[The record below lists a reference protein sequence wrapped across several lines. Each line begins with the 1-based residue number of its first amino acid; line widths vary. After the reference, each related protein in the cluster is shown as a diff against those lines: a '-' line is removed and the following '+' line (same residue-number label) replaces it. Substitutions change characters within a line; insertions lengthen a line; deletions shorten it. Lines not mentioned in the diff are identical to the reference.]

1 MTTLVGL
8 HCAGQG
14 TWIGADSQTTADN
27 LRMGPVSKWVRK
39 GRWAVGCAG
48 NLRTLY
54 LMQTESD
61 GLLDGV
67 RSVDEVLRRLERLM
81 ANHNY
86 AAATLEPF
94 GPPSWGQSFLIAS
107 DEGLWDIDISLSV
120 LPIPSGTLWACGSG
134 RDFALGAGH
143 AAAEADPDRRVRAA
157 MDAAIT
163 YDVLTGHGMFIDH
176 LVPIASADKSRDRR
190 KKPLAR

>member
-8 HCAGQG
+8 HCEGQG

-27 LRMGPVSKWVRK
+27 LRMGPVGKWVRK

-48 NLRTLY
+48 NLRTLN
-54 LMQTESD
+54 LMQAETD

-67 RSVDEVLRRLERLM
+67 RSAEEVVRRLERLM
-81 ANHNY
+81 NNHNY

-94 GPPSWGQSFLIAS
+94 GPPAYGQSFMIAS

-120 LPIPSGTLWACGSG
+120 LRIPSGTVWATGSG
-134 RDFALGAGH
+134 RDFALGAGF
-143 AAAEADPDRRVRAA
+143 ACAEADPVQRVRVAMQAA
-157 MDAAIT
+157 MA
-163 YDVLTGHGMFIDH
+163 YDILTGHSIVTDYLTAGTEE
-176 LVPIASADKSRDRR
+176 KSRDRR
-190 KKPLAR
+190 KKSLAR